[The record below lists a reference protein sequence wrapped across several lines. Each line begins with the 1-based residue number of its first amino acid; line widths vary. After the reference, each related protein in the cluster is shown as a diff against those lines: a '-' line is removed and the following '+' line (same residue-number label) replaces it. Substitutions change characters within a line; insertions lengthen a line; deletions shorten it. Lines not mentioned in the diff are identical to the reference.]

1 MINISKIA
9 KMQAQFCFKLNI
21 MNQSLSSLSLA
32 QIVNNNHQAAS
43 VFEKYHLDFC
53 CKGKRSLEQAC
64 TEQQLSISKVTEDL
78 ENVFTKDN
86 NSTAVDFEK
95 MNLTQLADYIVQT
108 HHAYVKNEMPQIHA
122 YLQKVSSKHGERH
135 PELYKI
141 FQTFNAVKEEM
152 EGHMK
157 KEELILFPRIKE
169 LQKLADNENANLQ
182 LNITYLQSPITV
194 MEQEHDHAGN
204 LLNDIRILSNDYTPP
219 QDACTTYR
227 LSFAAL
233 KAFELDLHQHVHLEN
248 NILFPK
254 AIETFR
260 ELQLQTTRFLMI
272 EHTTV

>member
-1 MINISKIA
+1 
-9 KMQAQFCFKLNI
+9 
-21 MNQSLSSLSLA
+21 MNRTLSSLSLA
-32 QIVNNNHQAAS
+32 QIVNSNHKAAS
-43 VFEKYHLDFC
+43 IFEKYHLDFC

-64 TEQQLSISKVTEDL
+64 VEQQLSLLKVTDEL
-78 ENVFTKDN
+78 ENLFSKDN
-86 NSTAVDFEK
+86 DGIVIDFEK

-135 PELYKI
+135 SELYKI
-141 FQTFNAVKEEM
+141 FQTFAAVKEEM

-169 LQKLADNENANLQ
+169 LQKLADNESAQLQ
-182 LNITYLQSPITV
+182 LHINYLQSPITM

-204 LLNDIRILSNDYTPP
+204 MMNDIRILSNDYTPP

-254 AIETFR
+254 AIRMFGE
-260 ELQLQTTRFLMI
+260 LQTTVLN
-272 EHTTV
+272 

>member
-1 MINISKIA
+1 
-9 KMQAQFCFKLNI
+9 
-21 MNQSLSSLSLA
+21 MNKTFSSLTLA

-64 TEQQLSISKVTEDL
+64 SEQQLSISKVTEDL
-78 ENVFTKDN
+78 ENVFTKDSN
-86 NSTAVDFEK
+86 RPVDFEK

-108 HHAYVKNEMPQIHA
+108 HHAYVKNEMPQIYA
-122 YLQKVSSKHGERH
+122 YLQKISSKHGDRH

-141 FQTFNAVKEEM
+141 FQAFAAIKEEM

-169 LQKLADNENANLQ
+169 MEKLANNETANLQ
-182 LNITYLQSPITV
+182 LNLGYLQSPIQV
-194 MEQEHDHAGN
+194 MEQEHDHAGG
-204 LLNDIRILSNDYTPP
+204 LLNDIRILSQDYTAP

-233 KAFELDLHQHVHLEN
+233 NAFELDLHQHVHLEN

-254 AIETFR
+254 AINTFK
-260 ELQLQTTRFLMI
+260 ELQTTTLN
-272 EHTTV
+272 

>member
-1 MINISKIA
+1 
-9 KMQAQFCFKLNI
+9 
-21 MNQSLSSLSLA
+21 MNKTFSSLTLA

-43 VFEKYHLDFC
+43 IFEKYHLDFC

-78 ENVFTKDN
+78 ENIFAKDS
-86 NSTAVDFEK
+86 NSAVDFEK
-95 MNLTQLADYIVQT
+95 MNLAQLIDYIVQT
-108 HHAYVKNEMPQIHA
+108 HHAYVKNEMPQIYA
-122 YLQKVSSKHGERH
+122 YLHKISSKHGDRH

-141 FQTFNAVKEEM
+141 FQTFSAVKEEM

-157 KEELILFPRIKE
+157 KEELALFPRIKE
-169 LQKLADNENANLQ
+169 LENLSNNENANLQ
-182 LNITYLQSPITV
+182 LNLGYLQSPIHV
-194 MEQEHDHAGN
+194 MEQEHDHAGA
-204 LLNDIRILSNDYTPP
+204 LLNDIRILSQDYTPP

-254 AIETFR
+254 AIDTFK
-260 ELQLQTTRFLMI
+260 ELQTTTLN
-272 EHTTV
+272 

>member
-9 KMQAQFCFKLNI
+9 QTQAQFCFKLNI
-21 MNQSLSSLSLA
+21 MNGSLSSLSLA

-64 TEQQLSISKVTEDL
+64 TEQELSISKVTEDL
-78 ENVFTKDN
+78 ENIITKDN
-86 NSTAVDFEK
+86 NSTVDFEK
-95 MNLTQLADYIVQT
+95 MNLAQLADYIVQA
-108 HHAYVKNEMPQIHA
+108 HHAYVKNEMPQIYA
-122 YLQKVSSKHGERH
+122 YLDKVSSKHGERH
-135 PELYKI
+135 PELHKI
-141 FQTFNAVKEEM
+141 FQIFTAVKEEM
-152 EGHMK
+152 DGHMK

-169 LQKLADNENANLQ
+169 LEKLADNENSNLQ
-182 LNITYLQSPITV
+182 LSITYLQSPITV

-204 LLNDIRILSNDYTPP
+204 LLNEIRILSNDYTPP

-254 AIETFR
+254 AIEIFR
-260 ELQLQTTRFLMI
+260 DLQTTILN
-272 EHTTV
+272 

>member
-1 MINISKIA
+1 MINISRIA
-9 KMQAQFCFKLNI
+9 KRQAQFCFKLNI
-21 MNQSLSSLSLA
+21 MNESLSSLSLA
-32 QIVNNNHQAAS
+32 QIVNSNHRVAS

-78 ENVFTKDN
+78 ENVLIKG
-86 NSTAVDFEK
+86 NSGTAIDFEK
-95 MNLTQLADYIVQT
+95 INLTQLSDYIVQT
-108 HHAYVKNEMPQIHA
+108 HHAFVKNEMPQIHA

-141 FQTFNAVKEEM
+141 FQIFAAVKEEM
-152 EGHMK
+152 ESHMK

-169 LQKLADNENANLQ
+169 LQKLADNENAQLQ
-182 LNITYLQSPITV
+182 LNISYLQSPVTV

-219 QDACTTYR
+219 QDACTTFR
-227 LSFAAL
+227 LCFASL

-254 AIETFR
+254 AIEMFSD
-260 ELQLQTTRFLMI
+260 LQTTILN
-272 EHTTV
+272 

>member
-1 MINISKIA
+1 MIKISEITKEP
-9 KMQAQFCFKLNI
+9 AQFCLKLNI
-21 MNQSLSSLSLA
+21 MNELLSSLSLA
-32 QIVNNNHQAAS
+32 QIVNSNHQAAS

-64 TEQQLSISKVTEDL
+64 TEQQLSVSKVMEDL
-78 ENVFTKDN
+78 QNIFAKDS
-86 NSTAVDFEK
+86 NSTVDFEK

-108 HHAYVKNEMPQIHA
+108 HHAYVKNEMPQIQA
-122 YLQKVSSKHGERH
+122 YLEKTSSKHGERH

-194 MEQEHDHAGN
+194 MEQEHDHAGS

-233 KAFELDLHQHVHLEN
+233 KAFELDLHHHVHLEN

-260 ELQLQTTRFLMI
+260 DLQTTILN
-272 EHTTV
+272 

>member
-1 MINISKIA
+1 MINISKIT
-9 KMQAQFCFKLNI
+9 KSLEQFCFKLNI
-21 MNQSLSSLSLA
+21 MNGSLSSLSLA
-32 QIVNNNHQAAS
+32 QIVNSNHQAAS
-43 VFEKYHLDFC
+43 IFEKYHLDFC

-64 TEQQLSISKVTEDL
+64 TEQELSISKVTEDL
-78 ENVFTKDN
+78 ENIFIKDN
-86 NSTAVDFEK
+86 NSAIDFEK
-95 MNLTQLADYIVQT
+95 MNLAQLSDYIVHT

-122 YLQKVSSKHGERH
+122 YLEKVSSKHGERH

-141 FQTFNAVKEEM
+141 FQIFSAVKEEM

-169 LQKLADNENANLQ
+169 LQKLTDNESAHLR

-194 MEQEHDHAGN
+194 MEQEHDHAGS
-204 LLNDIRILSNDYTPP
+204 LLNDIRILTNNYAPP

-233 KAFELDLHQHVHLEN
+233 QAFELDLHQHVHLEN

-254 AIETFR
+254 ATNMFR
-260 ELQLQTTRFLMI
+260 ELQATASN
-272 EHTTV
+272 